1 MGVLVGVGMHHAV
14 RVPVLVG
21 VYVRMD
27 VRVRVVMLHWICHRV
42 FLLKSGS
49 GDERQRR
56 RPGLAGKPSRPS
68 FGMPE
73 FYAAAPERPSGVRPV
88 AANPPQ
94 TVS

>member
-1 MGVLVGVGMHHAV
+1 MGVLMGVGMHHAV

-27 VRVRVVMLHWICHRV
+27 VRVRVVVLDLTCHCV
-42 FLLKSGS
+42 FLLQSGS

-56 RPGLAGKPSRPS
+56 RLGLMGKPSRPS

-73 FYAAAPERPSGVRPV
+73 FYAAEPERPSGVRPV